1 MSGRLVGLAARRRA
15 YSIQAGDTADTGRD
29 LSLPRM
35 CPEIV
40 EGQTGFDKLSP
51 QTTKVPSPKGFLGV
65 QSHRGACPASH
76 GLVAQV
82 P

>member
-1 MSGRLVGLAARRRA
+1 MSGRLVGLAARRRG
-15 YSIQAGDTADTGRD
+15 YSSQAGDNADTGRD
-29 LSLPRM
+29 LSLPH
-35 CPEIV
+35 
-40 EGQTGFDKLSP
+40 GFDKLSP

-65 QSHRGACPASH
+65 HSHRGACTASH

>member
-1 MSGRLVGLAARRRA
+1 MSGRLVGLAARRRG

-29 LSLPRM
+29 LSLPH
-35 CPEIV
+35 
-40 EGQTGFDKLSP
+40 GFDKLSP

-65 QSHRGACPASH
+65 HSHRGACTASH